1 MRREHLFVCE
11 FDQLADHYDETR
23 GGEGRGDEYAAEI
36 DAVLPPD
43 DGPILEVG
51 VGTGVVAL
59 GLVRRGRQVVGLD
72 ISAPML
78 LRAQKRLGS
87 LVMLADAL
95 EMAVATGSVAHAVS
109 VWVVHSVADPVRL
122 FHEVARVLRPS
133 GLYVVSSTQR
143 PAVDDVVGQII
154 KEMSERVDAR
164 RGALRPRGV
173 TVEEV
178 LGWAGSA
185 GFVGTVHELQRQWRS
200 APAYELAA
208 IAHRSWPALR
218 ELDDAAI
225 DEVTR
230 PAVEALRSLPDTDHL
245 RRTVSD
251 LIVFHRP

>member
-1 MRREHLFVCE
+1 VRREHLFVCE

-109 VWVVHSVADPVRL
+109 VWAVHSVADPVRL

>member
-1 MRREHLFVCE
+1 VRREHLFVCE

>member
-1 MRREHLFVCE
+1 MCE

-109 VWVVHSVADPVRL
+109 VWAVHSVADPVRL